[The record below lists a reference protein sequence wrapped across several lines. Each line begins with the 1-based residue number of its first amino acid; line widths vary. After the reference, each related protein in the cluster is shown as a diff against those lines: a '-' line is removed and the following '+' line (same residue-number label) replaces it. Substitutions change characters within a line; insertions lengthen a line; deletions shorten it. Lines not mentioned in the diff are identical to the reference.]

1 MSEREKVLKEV
12 WQKWCELPAIEF
24 DKWLHNSMNNIEEKP
39 VYKEN
44 WNPDWKGDPDDP
56 NRWNGW

>member
-1 MSEREKVLKEV
+1 MNKREDILKEV
-12 WQKWCELPAIEF
+12 REKWFILPPLEF
-24 DKWLHNSMNNIEEKP
+24 NKWLNEQINNTPKE